1 MAAPIQSY
9 LLDGNSDYI
18 TLVDH
23 ADFDAGTYLSLGMWF
38 RPDYDVAN
46 DAYLYHRQST
56 FSMYLTQNK
65 RVAFFISGAGTLIS
79 SSPIVVEKKNFVVCT
94 AAESGSDLLMK
105 IYIDGVLD
113 TSSTLY
119 SAAMPAAAATGVY
132 IGAFETPANY
142 LKGTVSSIFMTN
154 DLVTGAEVAT
164 IFGHASGQATG
175 NINALVI
182 DIDTEGDL
190 VNAGTAGNGTA
201 QGTAVARTYM
211 DFGQQ
216 DVNVWHIPAAEAG
229 YNTQKKVILSQIEHL
244 GDDIADGSQVTIKDW
259 ADNVI
264 WDHYAFAAHQ
274 GEVKYFAA
282 GGEIFQ
288 GLKIVTLGAG
298 QLLIN
303 IL

>member
-79 SSPIVVEKKNFVVCT
+79 SSPLVVEKKNFVVCT

-113 TSSTLY
+113 ASSTLY

-164 IFGHASGQATG
+164 IFNHASGQATG

-190 VNAGTAGNGTA
+190 VNAGVSKAP
-201 QGTAVARTYM
+201 M
-211 DFGQQ
+211 
-216 DVNVWHIPAAEAG
+216 
-229 YNTQKKVILSQIEHL
+229 
-244 GDDIADGSQVTIKDW
+244 
-259 ADNVI
+259 
-264 WDHYAFAAHQ
+264 
-274 GEVKYFAA
+274 
-282 GGEIFQ
+282 
-288 GLKIVTLGAG
+288 
-298 QLLIN
+298 
-303 IL
+303 